1 MDAASNP
8 VFFAAFLAGG
18 LFLGMLAFVE
28 VGRRLGTRRLAGD
41 PEAGTGAVDGAVF
54 ALFGLLVAFTFSGA
68 GTRFDA
74 RRDLVTKEANAI
86 GTAWLRLDL
95 LPADAQPALR
105 KLFREYV
112 DARLSTYGDVANR
125 EATAAEYARSL
136 GIQGEIWK
144 QAVAA
149 SATAPTTAGAM
160 LVLPA
165 LNDMIDITTTRLMA
179 ARTHPPPVI
188 FALLFAL
195 ALGCSLLAGVSLA
208 KSSRR
213 NWLHMTAFAAITAV
227 TVYVI
232 LDLEFPRLGLI
243 RVDAADLVL
252 IELREG
258 MK

>member
-1 MDAASNP
+1 MDPAANP
-8 VFFAAFLAGG
+8 ALFAILFAGG

-28 VGRRLGTRRLAGD
+28 IGRRLGALRQTGD
-41 PEAGTGAVDGAVF
+41 REGGTGVIDGAVF

-68 GTRFDA
+68 GSRFDG
-74 RRDLVTKEANAI
+74 RRALITQEANAI

-95 LPADAQPALR
+95 LPPTAQPALK

-112 DARLSTYGDVANR
+112 DARLATYQDLSDLASSR
-125 EATAAEYARSL
+125 SHYARSL
-136 GIQGEIWK
+136 AIQAEIWR

-149 SATAPTTAGAM
+149 AGSAPAPAATM
-160 LVLPA
+160 LLLPA

-179 ARTHPPPVI
+179 TRTHPPAI
-188 FALLFAL
+188 LFGLLFIL
-195 ALGCSLLAGVSLA
+195 ALGCSLLAGVGMA
-208 KSSRR
+208 TGQRR

-232 LDLEFPRLGLI
+232 LDLEYPRLGLI
-243 RVDAADLVL
+243 RVDAADQLL

>member
-1 MDAASNP
+1 MDAATNP
-8 VFFAAFLAGG
+8 ALFGLFLAGG
-18 LFLGMLAFVE
+18 LFLGMLLFVE
-28 VGRRLGTRRLAGD
+28 IGRRIGARRLAND
-41 PEAGTGAVDGAVF
+41 PEGGTGAVDGAVF

-68 GTRFDA
+68 GARFDA
-74 RRDLVTKEANAI
+74 RRDLITKEANAI

-95 LPADAQPALR
+95 LPPEAQPPIK
-105 KLFREYV
+105 KLFRDYIE
-112 DARLSTYGDVANR
+112 ARLSTYRDVSDR
-125 EATAAEYARSL
+125 EATGAHYARSL
-136 GIQGEIWK
+136 AIQGEIWK

-149 SATAPTTAGAM
+149 SRSAPTPTASM

-179 ARTHPPPVI
+179 ARTHPPLVV
-188 FALLFAL
+188 FVLLFAL
-195 ALGCSLLAGVSLA
+195 ALGCSLLAGVGLA
-208 KSSRR
+208 TSNRR

-252 IELREG
+252 IELRES